1 MSTDKTADEQQPK
14 RTPRA
19 SRRTGRDQAIQAV
32 TPVARHEGA
41 VTAKKDRPTPSRR
54 KIEEEAEDEGN
65 VVVRTGSGILDYLQG
80 VRSEL
85 DKVTWPTREDARRLT
100 IIVLIALVAS
110 ALLLGMI
117 ALGFT
122 ELFRIG
128 LESPLVIFGAMFIAV
143 AAAVYWNRRNR
154 SKSTAL

>member
-1 MSTDKTADEQQPK
+1 MSTEKTADEQEPK
-14 RTPRA
+14 RTPR
-19 SRRTGRDQAIQAV
+19 RRAGRDQAIQAV

-41 VTAKKDRPTPSRR
+41 ITAKKDRPTPSRR
-54 KIEEEAEDEGN
+54 REEEEEDEGN
-65 VVVRTGSGILDYLQG
+65 VVTRTGSGIIDYLQG

-100 IIVLIALVAS
+100 MIVLIALVLS
-110 ALLLGMI
+110 ALALGSI
-117 ALGFT
+117 AFGFT
-122 ELFRIG
+122 EMFRIG

-143 AAAVYWNRRNR
+143 VGGIYWNRRNR